1 VGHSLSSELIKAL
14 RITLQ
19 SLDKNFAAPDD
30 QNVIAEL
37 KRILLLRIADLEF
50 VGAAVELAEAE
61 KAKLDASLASDEDDS
76 DAA

>member
-1 VGHSLSSELIKAL
+1 MGRSLSSELIQSL

-19 SLDKNFAAPDD
+19 TLEESFAAPDD

-37 KRILLLRIADLEF
+37 KRIILLRIAELES
-50 VGAAVELAEAE
+50 VGAAVELADAE
-61 KAKLDASLASDEDDS
+61 KANQAASLTPDKDDS